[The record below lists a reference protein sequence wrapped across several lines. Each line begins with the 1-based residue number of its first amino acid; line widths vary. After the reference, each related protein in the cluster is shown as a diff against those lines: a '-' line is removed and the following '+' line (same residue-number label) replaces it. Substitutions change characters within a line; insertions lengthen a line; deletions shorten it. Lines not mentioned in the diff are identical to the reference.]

1 VGCSWHLLIG
11 LSLRHG
17 GVYETQGDSIFP
29 NPRNDKAL
37 NNQGFVVQN
46 MAEVMASMGAYDL
59 SAVSGYVPAEK
70 NHDLLISRTRL
81 RQLFSELGR
90 KKECRRKS

>member
-1 VGCSWHLLIG
+1 MMG
-11 LSLRHG
+11 
-17 GVYETQGDSIFP
+17 
-29 NPRNDKAL
+29 A
-37 NNQGFVVQN
+37 
-46 MAEVMASMGAYDL
+46 MASMGAYDL

-70 NHDLLISRTRL
+70 THDLLISRTRL